1 MSDFRARIIA
11 QLDTSEIP
19 SQINRIS
26 RDNTV
31 YLNNV
36 RLNTTNLYDQ
46 IQSELNRHR
55 FTINV
60 GNVGIANT
68 DAQMRNAGNAAGR
81 QYGQAI
87 VNQINRI
94 RRHIDTGGIETD
106 IARVT
111 ARFDKLGS
119 IDDSRLRGVSQSL
132 ERLRDLQRQLNTD
145 ADDDTLL
152 RVYGDYD
159 IVLRQVR
166 NTLTTISEQTKNF
179 ITAEDVHALDQKMSL
194 WLNKNPRAIDDYG
207 ASIEGLRRRLHNLDI
222 TSSDAQRQLD
232 GIEQELKD
240 IDNQARLAGKTGTT
254 FGHQLTNAFKSIWK
268 YVGVS
273 TIIGGIVDALRR
285 MYDNVYDVN
294 TAMTELKKVTDETD
308 RAYDKFLDNAGEK
321 AKKIGT
327 TISEYVNSTA
337 DFARLGYDMADAD
350 YLAEVANIYAVV
362 GDDISG
368 IDEATQSIIS
378 TMTAFKVETEDA
390 MLIVDKFNKVSNN
403 FAISSGGIGDALQ
416 RSASSLAAAGNSLDQ
431 SIALITAANTVVQDA
446 DAVGTAY
453 KTLSMRIRGAKTE
466 LEAAGLDIEGMADST
481 AKLRSEILAL
491 SGVDIMLDEDTFKST
506 YDILDELSQKWGELN
521 DITQASITELIA
533 GKRQGQIMSSL
544 MANFDIARKVL
555 STSEGAEGSAYAEHE
570 KWLESLEAK
579 VKQFQAAF
587 QDLSMTILNDEGLG
601 RLIDLGTGL
610 IEVLDNIIEGFGLLN
625 TAIASVGI
633 GRFIKN
639 FD

>member
-610 IEVLDNIIEGFGLLN
+610 IEVLDNIIEGFGLQFSFSFKTGSELEP
-625 TAIASVGI
+625 
-633 GRFIKN
+633 
-639 FD
+639 